1 MAVCMSSCSA
11 VNAAYFTPRDETA
24 TDSAAYPEDALVVQ
38 YLDVGQA
45 DAVLVT
51 CGGSAML
58 IDGGNVADGPLVAD
72 AVTQS
77 TAVLNYIVNTHAHED
92 HCGGLTQVV
101 NSVRVENAIVSSE
114 PAETK
119 CYTDFMQALES
130 QSVYTVEAQAGM
142 AFSLGGAECTIIG
155 PTQKSADA
163 NNASVIV
170 RLAYA
175 GRVFLFMGDA
185 ENAEE
190 RSIIQAGY
198 DVKCDVL
205 KAGHHGSDTS
215 SGYVFLREAQ
225 PEYVVIS
232 VGQNNAYGHPDANTL
247 SRFRDAGCT
256 VYRTDISGTITAVT
270 DKNGNIQIY
279 D

>member
-1 MAVCMSSCSA
+1 
-11 VNAAYFTPRDETA
+11 
-24 TDSAAYPEDALVVQ
+24 
-38 YLDVGQA
+38 
-45 DAVLVT
+45 
-51 CGGSAML
+51 ML

-119 CYTDFMQALES
+119 CYTDFMQALEA

-190 RSIIQAGY
+190 RSIIQAGH

-232 VGQNNAYGHPDANTL
+232 VGQNNVYGHPDANTL